1 MLGHI
6 VFKEGLLVNPA
17 KVAVI
22 VSFPP
27 TKNVKQLRSTLGHTG
42 YYRGFIRNYAT
53 ITAPLKKLLNK
64 TEAFGWTSE
73 CEAALDLLKEK
84 MVSAPILAY
93 PYWNVEFHLHIN
105 ASGIALGAVLA
116 QPG

>member
-1 MLGHI
+1 
-6 VFKEGLLVNPA
+6 
-17 KVAVI
+17 
-22 VSFPP
+22 
-27 TKNVKQLRSTLGHTG
+27 
-42 YYRGFIRNYAT
+42 
-53 ITAPLKKLLNK
+53 
-64 TEAFGWTSE
+64 
-73 CEAALDLLKEK
+73 